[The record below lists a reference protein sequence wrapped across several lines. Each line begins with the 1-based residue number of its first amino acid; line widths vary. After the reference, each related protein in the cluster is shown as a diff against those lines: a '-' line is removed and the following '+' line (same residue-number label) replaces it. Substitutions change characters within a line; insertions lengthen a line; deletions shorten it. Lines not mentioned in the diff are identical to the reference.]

1 MYLIQSYSIQG
12 TVYLI
17 LFYSGDS
24 VLNSPIQGTV
34 YLIQSYSAYSGDSVL
49 NSGTIQGTVYLIQ
62 GVRRWLWGI
71 HLLQRLR
78 VPPGFLRFLLA
89 AVLLRHGA
97 NVHIKDDDGVSVVD
111 GAQSGSNAEILDLVM
126 AAADGTLHPTPAPD

>member
-1 MYLIQSYSIQG
+1 MRQNPEQLGYK
-12 TVYLI
+12 V
-17 LFYSGDS
+17 
-24 VLNSPIQGTV
+24 
-34 YLIQSYSAYSGDSVL
+34 
-49 NSGTIQGTVYLIQ
+49 
-62 GVRRWLWGI
+62 
-71 HLLQRLR
+71 
-78 VPPGFLRFLLA
+78 A